1 MNLLK
6 DFAIFVVFA
15 IFMADIIYFARADDL
30 NRTMAHVFTITV
42 FLISVLFSKN
52 EGEQWKS

>member
-52 EGEQWKS
+52 EDE